1 MLRGSRLYYCRAGVC
16 TFCVRIMRADKQ
28 INEQG
33 GTMKKNI
40 KAYLALGLACASLF
54 ASCGTN
60 GGTQTGNNGNTI
72 SAKPL
77 SVQELG
83 EGFNAAYLPDT
94 SKITQFS
101 GKIDVCLDFEGT
113 QSGWRALAKE
123 YKRLQGNAVEV
134 NINTNYA
141 GSSYGQKLNSELTN
155 TNTDWDIV
163 EGNLGYGSTYIYCID
178 MYSAIASYNPY
189 CGKDVQWSSVLEKAA
204 YTTKE
209 ADTSG
214 KSIILNSE
222 IMQTCWFVN
231 DVALE
236 AAGELGYQNAS
247 EEVGYPE
254 TWDDLI
260 FLCQKMQ
267 EAGYSNPLGISL
279 TSASV
284 ESLQFSWLLRVYG
297 DYYYRQFYQYVMGG
311 DKNTVWENY
320 DETEEVVELNSGYGV
335 RNAKLL
341 NILFEEDCDF
351 GPGYVGFTSEVY
363 RDFVGQLA
371 KMKGLL
377 MTNVS
382 STEFGELRDKFEM
395 QSEGKASPQIILDY
409 QGFGIN
415 YEKAATDTFQAGY
428 FDYPQMI
435 SGKYTRG
442 DRIGESIV
450 PETTLTRDIGG
461 NGGFLSI
468 INHMGDSAQ
477 NQLNKDFLKFVMSP
491 YGQTIYYKGLAE
503 NGDVPKG
510 LPSVKNDLVVIPN
523 EWKSYFE
530 ESNAVIEFSGD
541 VDANPFLG
549 WGVRYVNGLEKTR
562 ACITELWQ
570 NLLMT
575 GRSAEQTLIPATF
588 AAKWSDAVDMDML
601 AQVAKNKW
609 PENFW
614 LDPNYNL

>member
-1 MLRGSRLYYCRAGVC
+1 
-16 TFCVRIMRADKQ
+16 
-28 INEQG
+28 
-33 GTMKKNI
+33 MKKNI
-40 KAYLALGLACASLF
+40 MAYLALTVACTSLF
-54 ASCGTN
+54 ASCGGSSA
-60 GGTQTGNNGNTI
+60 GGTESSSTSGGNNGNMI
-72 SAKPL
+72 SAQPL
-77 SVQELG
+77 SLQELG
-83 EGFNAAYLPDT
+83 EGFNSAYLPDV
-94 SKITQFS
+94 SSINQFS

-113 QSGWRALAKE
+113 QSGWRALANE
-123 YKRLQGNAVEV
+123 YKRLQGGAVEV

-155 TNTDWDIV
+155 LNTDWDIV
-163 EGNLGYGSTYIYCID
+163 EGNLGYGYTYDYCID

-189 CGKDVQWSSVLEKAA
+189 CGKNVQWSSVLEKAA

-222 IMQTCWFVN
+222 VMQTCWFIN

-236 AAGELGYQNAS
+236 AAGELGYVNAS

-260 FLCQKMQ
+260 SLCDYMQ
-267 EAGYSNPLGISL
+267 QAGYTNPLGISL

-311 DKNTVWENY
+311 DKNAIWENY
-320 DETEEVVELNSGYGV
+320 DETEDVVELNNGYGI
-335 RNAKLL
+335 RYAKLL
-341 NILFEEDCDF
+341 NILFDEDCAF

-363 RDFVGQLA
+363 RDFVTQLS
-371 KMKGLL
+371 KMKGYL
-377 MTNVS
+377 MMNVS

-395 QSEGKASPQIILDY
+395 QSDGVASPQIILDY

-415 YEKAATDTFQAGY
+415 YEKAATDKFQVGY

-442 DRIGESIV
+442 DKVGESIV
-450 PETTLTRDIGG
+450 PETTITRDIGG

-468 INHMGDSAQ
+468 INHMTDGAQ
-477 NQLNKDFLKFVMSP
+477 NQLNKDFIKFVMSP

-510 LPSVKNDLVVIPN
+510 LSSVKNELVVIPD
-523 EWKSYFE
+523 EWKAYFE
-530 ESNAVIEFSGD
+530 ASNEVIEFNGD
-541 VDANPFLG
+541 VDANPFLS

-562 ACITELWQ
+562 ASITENWQ

-575 GRSAEQTLIPATF
+575 GRSAEQTLNPATF
-588 AAKWSDAVDMDML
+588 AVKWSEAVYADML
-601 AQVAKNKW
+601 TCVANNRW
-609 PENFW
+609 PKDFW
-614 LDPNYNL
+614 KDPNYNL